1 MTDILA
7 ERQKTHGDFYD
18 VAMMAQELK
27 DAMRRGKTWGSL
39 DDTER
44 EALQMIASK
53 IGRILAGNPHEADH
67 WRDIAGYAT
76 LIERRL
82 TAYTA
87 CERDPTRRPGA
98 RSPET
103 PSHQP
108 PAFVVPGRATLP

>member
-1 MTDILA
+1 MTDLLD

-18 VAMMAQELK
+18 VAATAQELK
-27 DAMRRGKTWGSL
+27 DAMRRGKNWKLL

-53 IGRILAGNPHEADH
+53 IGRILAGNPHEPDH

-82 TAYTA
+82 TAYSA
-87 CERDPTRRPGA
+87 SENCPTRHPGA
-98 RSPET
+98 YNPET
-103 PSHQP
+103 PSHP
-108 PAFVVPGRATLP
+108 PPTFVVPGRATLP